1 MSRGRC
7 TATVIFFCLVALVRI
22 AATQS
27 LFSPTYDE
35 PLHVASGYEYLHN
48 RQYSNDRSHPP
59 LARAVFAF
67 PLRHATLV
75 GNDGLDRVGQLYESA
90 GDYMRGVTLSRRGN
104 LLFVVLAIV
113 GVALWTVQVMGRAA
127 AGLAAATFSLPSPAL
142 APGRL
147 APTATAGT

>member
-1 MSRGRC
+1 MSRLLFV
-7 TATVIFFCLVALVRI
+7 AAVAVICLVTVLRI

-35 PLHVASGYEYLHN
+35 PIHVASGYEYLHD
-48 RQYSNDRSHPP
+48 RHYANDRTHPP

-75 GNDGLDRVGQLYESA
+75 GNDGIDRAGQLYESA

-104 LLFVVLAIV
+104 LL
-113 GVALWTVQVMGRAA
+113 
-127 AGLAAATFSLPSPAL
+127 
-142 APGRL
+142 
-147 APTATAGT
+147 